1 MEAIPLMYSKL
12 ALRNVK
18 KSYRDF
24 FIYFITL
31 TFSVSLFY
39 VFSSFGAQASI
50 MNLSTSQGSMVEALI
65 RIMNAMSYIVAV
77 VFAFLILYANHFL
90 IKRRHQE
97 LGVYTLL
104 GMPKRYI
111 SRILIYETLYIGV
124 FSLGSGL
131 LLGLALSQITTLL
144 SAKVLSVSTQY
155 HFVFSMSAT
164 LKTIVCF
171 MIIFMV
177 VMIFNG
183 VILNKYKLID
193 LLRSKRQNETLKV
206 RKTWVS
212 VVVFILA
219 CVLIGFAYKLAL
231 KPLELIRL
239 LPLVLVTGALGT
251 FMLFLSFS
259 GFMLKFMQINQKRYN
274 TGLNSFVFRQVSA
287 KISSTY
293 KMMAVIT
300 LMLLIAIGALA
311 TAFNL
316 NYVLGNEVEKATG
329 YDVSVV
335 VSGSEGNDYSSLFE
349 DVAGIKNHIAAS
361 IYDLGIEAKDMGMT
375 HELYGNQRILF
386 MTQSDFNA
394 LRMHEGLEP
403 IQLSNQDVFF
413 QKAPTAGL
421 QIDDLLKLDHIN
433 ILDTS
438 FKLQENRDGKS
449 VRIANGSMIHGALF
463 VVNDSHLP
471 SLQSKMISND
481 AWNQNTFVY
490 NIGVEGTQEDVVAT
504 INQKLDGQSLGLY
517 HSIISSNEVIE
528 SMNGTELLFTYV
540 GLYLGLVFLL
550 SSVVVLA
557 LQQLSEASDNQA
569 RYRVLS
575 KLGADSKLIKNSI
588 LKQISIYFFLPLII
602 ALIHAY
608 VGIKAMNV
616 NLNLAGLAP
625 DTMMPA
631 LLTTIA
637 IIVMYLI
644 YFIITYSSSKAI
656 ILED

>member
-1 MEAIPLMYSKL
+1 MYSKL

-124 FSLGSGL
+124 FSLVSGL

-335 VSGSEGNDYSSLFE
+335 VAGSEGNDYSSLFE

-471 SLQSKMISND
+471 SLQSKMISKD

-490 NIGVEGTQEDVVAT
+490 NIGVEGTQEDVVTT
-504 INQKLDGQSLGLY
+504 INQNLEGKSLGLY

-557 LQQLSEASDNQA
+557 LQQLSEAGDNQA

-631 LLTTIA
+631 LHTTIA

>member
-1 MEAIPLMYSKL
+1 MYSKL

-557 LQQLSEASDNQA
+557 LRQLSEASDNQA

>member
-1 MEAIPLMYSKL
+1 MYSKL

-124 FSLGSGL
+124 FSLVSGL

-164 LKTIVCF
+164 LKTIGCF

>member
-1 MEAIPLMYSKL
+1 MYSKL

-335 VSGSEGNDYSSLFE
+335 VAGSEGNDYSSLFE

>member
-183 VILNKYKLID
+183 IILNKYKLID

-206 RKTWVS
+206 RKTWMS

-219 CVLIGFAYKLAL
+219 CVLIGYAYKLAL

-335 VSGSEGNDYSSLFE
+335 VAGSEGNDYSSLFE

-471 SLQSKMISND
+471 SLQSKMISKD

-490 NIGVEGTQEDVVAT
+490 NIGVEGTQEDVVTT
-504 INQKLDGQSLGLY
+504 INQNLEGKSLGLY

>member
-1 MEAIPLMYSKL
+1 MYSKL

-361 IYDLGIEAKDMGMT
+361 IYDLGIEAKDMGVT
-375 HELYGNQRILF
+375 HELYANQRILF

>member
-1 MEAIPLMYSKL
+1 MYSKL

-335 VSGSEGNDYSSLFE
+335 VAGSEGNDYSSLFE

-361 IYDLGIEAKDMGMT
+361 IYDLGIEGKDMGMT

>member
-1 MEAIPLMYSKL
+1 MYSKL

-183 VILNKYKLID
+183 IILNKYKLID

-206 RKTWVS
+206 RKTWMS

-219 CVLIGFAYKLAL
+219 CVLIGYAYKLAL

-335 VSGSEGNDYSSLFE
+335 VAGSEGNDYSSLFE

>member
-1 MEAIPLMYSKL
+1 MYSKL

-183 VILNKYKLID
+183 IILNKYKLID

-206 RKTWVS
+206 RKTWMS

-219 CVLIGFAYKLAL
+219 CVLIGYAYKLAL

-335 VSGSEGNDYSSLFE
+335 VAGSEGNDYSSLFE

-471 SLQSKMISND
+471 SLQSKMISKD

-490 NIGVEGTQEDVVAT
+490 NIGVEGTQEDVVTT
-504 INQKLDGQSLGLY
+504 INQNLEGKSLGLY

-557 LQQLSEASDNQA
+557 LQQLSEAGDNQA

>member
-1 MEAIPLMYSKL
+1 MYSKL

-183 VILNKYKLID
+183 IILNKYKLID

-206 RKTWVS
+206 RKTWMS

-219 CVLIGFAYKLAL
+219 CVLIGYAYKLAL

-335 VSGSEGNDYSSLFE
+335 VAGSEGNDYSSLFE

-471 SLQSKMISND
+471 SLQSKMISKD

-490 NIGVEGTQEDVVAT
+490 NIGVEGTQEDVVTT
-504 INQKLDGQSLGLY
+504 INQNLEGKSLGLY

-528 SMNGTELLFTYV
+528 SMNGTELLFPYV

>member
-1 MEAIPLMYSKL
+1 MYSKL

-183 VILNKYKLID
+183 IILNKYKLID

-206 RKTWVS
+206 RKTWMS

-219 CVLIGFAYKLAL
+219 CVLIGYAYKLAL

-335 VSGSEGNDYSSLFE
+335 VAGSEGNDYSSLFE

-490 NIGVEGTQEDVVAT
+490 NIGVEGTQEDVVTT
-504 INQKLDGQSLGLY
+504 INQNLEGKSLGLY

>member
-361 IYDLGIEAKDMGMT
+361 IYDLGIEAKDMGVT

>member
-1 MEAIPLMYSKL
+1 MYSKL

-50 MNLSTSQGSMVEALI
+50 MNLSTSQGLMVEALI

-335 VSGSEGNDYSSLFE
+335 VAGSEGNDYSSLFE

>member
-1 MEAIPLMYSKL
+1 MYSKL

-335 VSGSEGNDYSSLFE
+335 VAGSEGNDYSSLFE

-471 SLQSKMISND
+471 SLQSKMISKD

-490 NIGVEGTQEDVVAT
+490 NIGVEGTQEDVVTT
-504 INQKLDGQSLGLY
+504 INQNLEGKSLGLY

>member
-1 MEAIPLMYSKL
+1 MYSKL

-65 RIMNAMSYIVAV
+65 RIMNAMSYIFAV

-361 IYDLGIEAKDMGMT
+361 IYDLGIEAKDMGVT

>member
-1 MEAIPLMYSKL
+1 MYSKL

-335 VSGSEGNDYSSLFE
+335 VAGSEGNDYSSLFE

-421 QIDDLLKLDHIN
+421 QIVDLLKLDHIN

>member
-1 MEAIPLMYSKL
+1 MYSKL

-50 MNLSTSQGSMVEALI
+50 MDLSSSQGSMVEALT

-90 IKRRHQE
+90 IKRRHKE

-131 LLGLALSQITTLL
+131 LLGLALSQVMTLL
-144 SAKVLSVSTQY
+144 SAKVLSVATHY
-155 HFVFSMSAT
+155 HFVFSMVAT
-164 LKTIVCF
+164 VKTIVCF
-171 MIIFMV
+171 MIIFTV

-206 RKTWVS
+206 RKTWMS
-212 VVVFILA
+212 VVIFILA
-219 CVLIGFAYKLAL
+219 CVLIGYAYKLAL
-231 KPLELIRL
+231 KPMELIRL

-259 GFMLKFMQINQKRYN
+259 GFMLKFMQLNQKRYYK
-274 TGLNSFVFRQVSA
+274 GLNSFVFRQVSA
-287 KISSTY
+287 KISTTY
-293 KMMAVIT
+293 KMMSVIT

-316 NYVLGNEVEKATG
+316 NYVLGNELEKATG

-335 VSGSEGNDYSSLFE
+335 VSGSEGKDYARLIDEVKGFEHQTTASL
-349 DVAGIKNHIAAS
+349 
-361 IYDLGIEAKDMGMT
+361 YDLGIEAKDMGM
-375 HELYGNQRILF
+375 EQKLYQGQRILF
-386 MTQSDFNA
+386 MSETDFNG
-394 LRMHEGLEP
+394 LRTHEGYEP
-403 IQLSNQDVFF
+403 IHLDEDEVYF

-421 QIDDLLKLDHIN
+421 QGSDLEKLDAIP
-433 ILDTS
+433 ILGQA
-438 FKLQENRDGKS
+438 FVLQANHDVKP
-449 VRIANGSMIHGALF
+449 VRIANGSMIHGSLF
-463 VVNDSHLP
+463 VVNDVHL
-471 SLQSKMISND
+471 STLKAEMISND
-481 AWNQNTFVY
+481 AWNQNTFISNLDVH
-490 NIGVEGTQEDVVAT
+490 GSQKEVVE
-504 INQKLDGQSLGLY
+504 KLENNFEGQSLGLY
-517 HSIISSNEVIE
+517 HNILSSEDVTA
-528 SMNGTELLFTYV
+528 SMSGTELLFTYV
-540 GLYLGLVFLL
+540 GIYLGLVFLL

-557 LQQLSEASDNQA
+557 LQQLSEASDNQS
-569 RYRVLS
+569 RYRVLT
-575 KLGADSKLIKNSI
+575 KLGADEHMLKRSI
-588 LKQISIYFFLPLII
+588 LKQITIYFFLPLLI

-625 DTMMPA
+625 DTMVPA
-631 LLTTIA
+631 ILTTSA
-637 IIVMYLI
+637 IISMYLI
-644 YFIITYSSSKAI
+644 YFIITYFSSKAI
-656 ILED
+656 TLEA

>member
-1 MEAIPLMYSKL
+1 MYSKL

-335 VSGSEGNDYSSLFE
+335 VAGSEGNDYSSLFE

-361 IYDLGIEAKDMGMT
+361 IYDLGIEAKDMRVT

>member
-1 MEAIPLMYSKL
+1 MYSKL

-206 RKTWVS
+206 RKTWMS

-219 CVLIGFAYKLAL
+219 CVLIGYAYKLAL

-335 VSGSEGNDYSSLFE
+335 VAGSEGNDYSSLFE

-471 SLQSKMISND
+471 SLQSKMISKD

-490 NIGVEGTQEDVVAT
+490 NIGVEGTQEDVVTT
-504 INQKLDGQSLGLY
+504 INQNLEGKSLGLY

>member
-1 MEAIPLMYSKL
+1 MYSKL

-206 RKTWVS
+206 RKTWMS

-219 CVLIGFAYKLAL
+219 CVLIGYAYKLAL

-335 VSGSEGNDYSSLFE
+335 VAGSEGNDYSSLFE

-490 NIGVEGTQEDVVAT
+490 NIGVEGTQEDVVTT
-504 INQKLDGQSLGLY
+504 INQNLEGKSLGLY

-557 LQQLSEASDNQA
+557 LQQLSEAGDNQA

>member
-1 MEAIPLMYSKL
+1 MYSKL

-316 NYVLGNEVEKATG
+316 NYVLGNAVEKATG

-361 IYDLGIEAKDMGMT
+361 IYDLGIEAKDMGVT

>member
-1 MEAIPLMYSKL
+1 MYSKL

-206 RKTWVS
+206 RKTWMS

-219 CVLIGFAYKLAL
+219 CVLIGYAYKLAL

-335 VSGSEGNDYSSLFE
+335 VAGSEGNDYSSLFE

-421 QIDDLLKLDHIN
+421 QIDDLLKLDYIN

-471 SLQSKMISND
+471 SLQSKMISKD

-490 NIGVEGTQEDVVAT
+490 NIGVEGTQEDVVTT
-504 INQKLDGQSLGLY
+504 INQNLEGKSLGLY

-575 KLGADSKLIKNSI
+575 KLGTDSKLIKNSI

>member
-1 MEAIPLMYSKL
+1 MYSKL

-183 VILNKYKLID
+183 IILNKYKLID

-206 RKTWVS
+206 RKTWMS

-219 CVLIGFAYKLAL
+219 CVLIGYAYKLAL

-471 SLQSKMISND
+471 SLQSKMISKD

-490 NIGVEGTQEDVVAT
+490 NIGVEGTQEDVVTT
-504 INQKLDGQSLGLY
+504 INQNLEGKSLGLY

-575 KLGADSKLIKNSI
+575 KLGTDSKLIKNSI

>member
-1 MEAIPLMYSKL
+1 MYSKL

-124 FSLGSGL
+124 FSLVSGL

-206 RKTWVS
+206 RKTWMS

-219 CVLIGFAYKLAL
+219 CVLIGYAYKLAL

-335 VSGSEGNDYSSLFE
+335 VAGSEGNDYSSLFE

-471 SLQSKMISND
+471 SLQSKMISKD

-490 NIGVEGTQEDVVAT
+490 NIGVEGTQEDVVTT
-504 INQKLDGQSLGLY
+504 INQNLEGKSLGLY

-557 LQQLSEASDNQA
+557 LQQLSEAGDNQA

>member
-1 MEAIPLMYSKL
+1 MYSKL

-183 VILNKYKLID
+183 IILNKYKLID

-206 RKTWVS
+206 RKTWMS

-219 CVLIGFAYKLAL
+219 CVLIGYAYKLAL

-335 VSGSEGNDYSSLFE
+335 VAGSEGNDYSSLFE

-471 SLQSKMISND
+471 SLQSKMISKD

-490 NIGVEGTQEDVVAT
+490 NIGVEGTQEDVVTT
-504 INQKLDGQSLGLY
+504 INQNLEGKSLGLY

>member
-1 MEAIPLMYSKL
+1 MYSKL

-361 IYDLGIEAKDMGMT
+361 IYDLGIEAKDMGVT

>member
-1 MEAIPLMYSKL
+1 MYSKL

-124 FSLGSGL
+124 FSLVSGL

-471 SLQSKMISND
+471 SLQSKMISKD